1 VIRIAIRT
9 ALIAALLALA
19 ACGTTKPPEGD
30 KGVLGDTPTPPPSGD
45 QAAIVKSM
53 RGGLVGGSIG
63 SGLSDD
69 EKNHALAA
77 EYRALEYGQGG
88 QPVTWKGDD
97 SGTYGQAV
105 AAQPYRVGSQDCRQY
120 TQTVVQDTQSKIARG
135 TACRN
140 SDGSWTPLT

>member
-1 VIRIAIRT
+1 MIRIATTT
-9 ALIAALLALA
+9 ALIAALLALS
-19 ACGTTKPPEGD
+19 ACGTTTPPAD
-30 KGVLGDTPTPPPSGD
+30 DQGVSGDTSTPPPSGG
-45 QAAIVKSM
+45 QTAIVKSM

-63 SGLSDD
+63 NGLSDD
-69 EKNHALAA
+69 EKNHALEA

-88 QPVTWKGDD
+88 QPVAWKGDD
-97 SGTYGQAV
+97 SATFGQAV

-120 TQTVVQDTQSKIARG
+120 TQTVVQDGQSKIARG